1 MTYGKNEFSITSPYI
16 QTEEAAESLMD
27 WLVNKLMKPKKS
39 IGLDIFSIPTLQ
51 LGDIV
56 SINYKDSEGLDLVS
70 STDSR
75 FVVYNIE
82 YARTPSGPNMKVYVS
97 EV

>member
-1 MTYGKNEFSITSPYI
+1 
-16 QTEEAAESLMD
+16 
-27 WLVNKLMKPKKS
+27 MKPKKS
-39 IGLDIFSIPTLQ
+39 IGLDIFAIPTIQ

-56 SINYKDSEGLDLVS
+56 SINYKDYSGLDLVTPS
-70 STDSR
+70 SSR

-82 YARTPSGPNMKVYVS
+82 YSRTPTGPNMKVYVS

>member
-1 MTYGKNEFSITSPYI
+1 MIYGKNEFSIDSPYI
-16 QTEEAAESLMD
+16 QTDDAAESLMGWIID
-27 WLVNKLMKPKKS
+27 KLMKPKKS
-39 IGLDIFSIPTLQ
+39 VGLDIFATPTIQ

-56 SINYKDSEGLDLVS
+56 SINYKDKDGLDLVS
-70 STDSR
+70 SESSR

-82 YARTPSGPNMKVYVS
+82 YARQSSGPSMKVYVS